1 MPHSPNFRPLI
12 VLLASTL
19 FILFFVAAFFIYWPD
34 SADVQPGKITN
45 APPTSDWYGLYF
57 SAPHAPSAR
66 FYQDGPD
73 RALAAAINGAYLS
86 VDMAAY
92 DLDLV
97 SLRSALI
104 KAHRRGV
111 TVRLVVE
118 SDNLEQPEFQAL
130 KTAGIPVIDDRRPGL
145 MHDKFVVIDRLEVWT
160 GSMNYTSNG
169 SYRNDNNLLRIRSA
183 SLAEAFT
190 AEFVEMFVDRHF
202 GELSPP
208 SELVPTISVEGR
220 LLEVYF
226 APEDDFAARLVE
238 LIEAAHQNVYFLAY
252 AFTADDIATAM
263 LESVS
268 NGVTV
273 SGVFEATQINPETGS
288 EYERLRR
295 AGLDVRRDS
304 NSGNM
309 HHKVI
314 IVDGQIVVTGS
325 YNFSASAQDR
335 NDENA
340 LVIHDPQIAAQY
352 LTEFERIYQQAK
364 P

>member
-1 MPHSPNFRPLI
+1 MHRLPRYRSSI
-12 VLLASTL
+12 VFLASVLIALIAGTVFL
-19 FILFFVAAFFIYWPD
+19 IYWLFSS
-34 SADVQPGKITN
+34 SAQPGQIFET
-45 APPTSDWYGLYF
+45 ASTPGWYSLYF
-57 SAPHAPSAR
+57 SDPESPSAR
-66 FYQDGPD
+66 FYQGGPD
-73 RALAAAINGAYLS
+73 QALAAAIDGAHLS

-104 KAHRRGV
+104 KAYRRGV

>member
-1 MPHSPNFRPLI
+1 MLRSSHHRSLI
-12 VLLASTL
+12 VFLASTL
-19 FILFFVAAFFIYWPD
+19 IILFFAAAFFIYWSG
-34 SADVQPGKITN
+34 SADVRSGQSTN
-45 APPTSDWYGLYF
+45 TPTPPDWYGLYF
-57 SAPHAPSAR
+57 SAPQAPSAR

-73 RALAAAINGAYLS
+73 RAVAAAVDRAHIS

-92 DLDLV
+92 DLDSV

-118 SDNLEQPEFQAL
+118 SDNLGQPEFQAL
-130 KTAGIPVIDDRRPGL
+130 KTAGIPLIDDWRPGL
-145 MHDKFVVIDRLEVWT
+145 MHDKFLIIDRLEVWT
-160 GSMNYTSNG
+160 GSLNYTSNG
-169 SYRNDNNLLRIRSA
+169 SYRNDNNLLRIHSA
-183 SLAEAFT
+183 SLAEAYT
-190 AEFVEMFVDRHF
+190 NEFEEMFVDRHF

-208 SELVPTISVEGR
+208 DGLIPTISVEGR

-226 APEDDFAARLVE
+226 TPEDDFAARLVE
-238 LIEAAHQNVYFLAY
+238 LIEAAHQNIYFLAY
-252 AFTADDIATAM
+252 AFTADDIAAAM
-263 LESVS
+263 LESAS

-273 SGVFEATQINPETGS
+273 SGVFEASQVNPETGS
-288 EYERLRR
+288 EYERLRQ

-304 NSGNM
+304 SSGNM
-309 HHKVI
+309 HHKVMI
-314 IVDGQIVVTGS
+314 IDGQIVVTGS
-325 YNFSASAQDR
+325 YNFSASAQNR

-340 LVIHDPQIAAQY
+340 LVIHDPQIAAQF